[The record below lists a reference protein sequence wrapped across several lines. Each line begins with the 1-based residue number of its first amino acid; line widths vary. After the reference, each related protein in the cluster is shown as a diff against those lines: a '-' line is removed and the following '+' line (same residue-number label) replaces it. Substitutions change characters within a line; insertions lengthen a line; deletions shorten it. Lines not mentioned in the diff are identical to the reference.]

1 MGLTLLAI
9 LATALLLPGILAMRA
24 YYRAGRVAE
33 ADPVFPPLSGV
44 EGLALAGVFC
54 IAVHLVYAV
63 LLAAFAKLPMVIP
76 WPLADPYAVFAL
88 RSNADLTRD
97 QIGRAHV

>member
-44 EGLALAGVFC
+44 EGLAPAGMC
-54 IAVHLVYAV
+54 CLAVHAAYAI
-63 LLAAFAKLPMVIP
+63 IP
-76 WPLADPYAVFAL
+76 A
-88 RSNADLTRD
+88 RR
-97 QIGRAHV
+97 